1 MKKLFKKTF
10 YFCLILT
17 SLTDCQDLKEG
28 LTGKKKSNSDE
39 FLIEKKNPL
48 VLPPKFDE
56 LPEPKK
62 LTKDNQNEQEEID
75 LKAILTNK
83 NSKNKTLTKSQTS
96 TGSLEQSTLEKIKSN

>member
-17 SLTDCQDLKEG
+17 SFTACQGLKDG

>member
-1 MKKLFKKTF
+1 MKKLFKNTF
-10 YFCLILT
+10 YLFLILS
-17 SLTDCQDLKEG
+17 SLSACQSLKDG

-62 LTKDNQNEQEEID
+62 MTKEKQNEQEETD
-75 LKAILTNK
+75 LKSILTKK
-83 NSKNKTLTKSQTS
+83 NSKNKTAIKNQTS
-96 TGSLEQSTLEKIKSN
+96 SGSLEQSTLEKIKSN